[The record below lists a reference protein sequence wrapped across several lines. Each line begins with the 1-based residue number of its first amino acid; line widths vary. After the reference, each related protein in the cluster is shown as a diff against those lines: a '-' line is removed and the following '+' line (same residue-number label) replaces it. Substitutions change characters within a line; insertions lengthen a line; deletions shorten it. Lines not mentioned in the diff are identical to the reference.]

1 VSLILAL
8 AIAALSG
15 FLSLSYEI
23 LWFRVYSYVTEGS
36 PRAFGL
42 LLGFYLAGLAVGA
55 YASGIYCRRRNER
68 GGHRQLAAL
77 GVFSFLANLVGF
89 LAIPAMAHVITLGSR
104 AWILVIVAIS
114 AGLFGAILPLVSHLG
129 IAPDSRAGA
138 RLSYIYLANIVGSAA
153 GSLVTGFV
161 LSDLW
166 TTEELARGLG
176 LLGLV
181 LPMALFA
188 TTRGVQR
195 RIAWIATG
203 AAALVIGLATRPL
216 FDHLYERLQFK
227 TGYSNQRFIDLV
239 ENRHGVIAVA
249 EDSTTYGGG
258 AYDGM
263 VSVSLAPD
271 RQGLRRAY
279 IVAGL
284 HPHPREMLMI
294 GMSTGAWAQALVNMP
309 GLEHLTVV
317 EINPGYEALIRK
329 YPQVASLL
337 QNPKVTVVYDDGRR
351 WLTRHPSRTF
361 DVIVQ
366 NTPQHYRA
374 HAANLLSQ
382 DYMEIVKRRLKRG
395 GLFYFNTTMSE
406 DVMKTAFTMFPYGLR
421 VGTFVGVSDA
431 PIKLDIDSWLA
442 TLSNYWIDGRL
453 LLDPTL
459 PKHQV
464 KLAQLRSYAESV
476 NRPPIGGSLETR
488 EKVLA
493 RIPLARVV
501 TDDNMLPEVRTL
513 LLH

>member
-1 VSLILAL
+1 MSLILAL
-8 AIAALSG
+8 VIATLSG
-15 FLSLSYEI
+15 FISLSYEL

-55 YASGIYCRRRNER
+55 YASGIYCRRHNER
-68 GGHRQLAAL
+68 GGRRQLAAL

-89 LAIPAMAHVITLGSR
+89 LAIPAMSHVVTLGSPK
-104 AWILVIVAIS
+104 WILVIVAIS

-161 LSDLW
+161 LSDVW
-166 TTEELARGLG
+166 TTEELARALG

-181 LPMALFA
+181 LPMVLFA
-188 TTRGVQR
+188 TTRGLWQR
-195 RIAWIATG
+195 VGWIATG
-203 AAALVIGLATRPL
+203 AAALIIGLATRPL

-227 TGYSNQRFIDLV
+227 TRYSNQRFIDV
-239 ENRHGVIAVA
+239 IENRHGVVAVT

-263 VSVSLAPD
+263 VSVSLVPD

-284 HPHPREMLMI
+284 HPQPREMLMI
-294 GMSTGAWAQALVNMP
+294 GMSTGAWAQAMANTP

-317 EINPGYEALIRK
+317 EINPGYEVLIRK
-329 YPQVASLL
+329 YPQIASLL
-337 QNPKVTVVYDDGRR
+337 RNPKVTVVYDDGRR
-351 WLTRHPSRTF
+351 WITRHPTRTF

-366 NTPQHYRA
+366 NSPQHYRA
-374 HAANLLSQ
+374 HATNLLSQ
-382 DYMEIVKRRLKRG
+382 DYMEIVKRRLKPG

-406 DVMKTAFTMFPYGLR
+406 DVMKTAFTVFPYGLR

-431 PIKLDIDSWLA
+431 PIKLDTDSWVT
-442 TLSNYWIDGRL
+442 TLLNYRIDGRL
-453 LLDPTL
+453 LLDPTI
-459 PKHQV
+459 PEYQG
-464 KLAQLRSYAESV
+464 KLAHLRGYAESV
-476 NRPPIGGSLETR
+476 NHPPTVGSLETR
-488 EKVLA
+488 ERVLA

-501 TDDNMLPEVRTL
+501 TDDNMLPEVRSRL
-513 LLH
+513 LY